1 MSTVITNRGV
11 VAIIGGAGGVGD
23 SLAMRLA
30 GQRPVRILTDDPSLS
45 DSEALGRLGIQLLH
59 GSLDDRV
66 SLDQALSGAETLFLV
81 LDQTDAGP
89 SGRRRRGEA
98 IGDAA
103 RQAGVRHVVYS
114 ASAGP
119 DHHLLACDQSK
130 QIEDHLRAL
139 GLPLTVLRPVT
150 IMEEIPWFWLSLLG
164 GEAVLATPYGPD
176 KLLPMICLDDVA
188 GLAARAITEPARLEG
203 KTLDIAGDEACM
215 AEVAGL
221 ISQGLGLQVR
231 ATEVQVEGVF
241 MLAEAEQPACDIP
254 WLRSLYPQLHTVG
267 TWLTAGGGLELC
279 REALAPQPVRPAV
292 NHPS

>member
-1 MSTVITNRGV
+1 ML
-11 VAIIGGAGGVGD
+11 IIGGARGVGD

-30 GQRPVRILTDDPSLS
+30 GQRPVRVLTDGSSLS
-45 DSEALGRLGIQLLH
+45 DSAALGQLGIELLH
-59 GSLDDRV
+59 GSLDDRA
-66 SLDQALSGAETLFLV
+66 SLDQALRGVQALFLV

-103 RQAGVRHVVYS
+103 KQAGVRHVVYS

-130 QIEDHLRAL
+130 QIEDHLRVI

-176 KLLPMICLDDVA
+176 KRLLMICLDDVA
-188 GLAARAITEPARLEG
+188 GLAARAITEPAPLGGQTLE
-203 KTLDIAGDEACM
+203 IAGDEASM

-221 ISQGLGLQVR
+221 ISQGLGRQVQ
-231 ATEVQVEGVF
+231 ASEVQVEGVF
-241 MLAEAEQPACDIP
+241 MLAEAGEPACDIT
-254 WLRSLYPQLHTVG
+254 WLRTLYPQLHTVS
-267 TWLTAGGGLELC
+267 TWLSVGGGLELC
-279 REALAPQPVRPAV
+279 RAALAPEPRPTAGRR
-292 NHPS
+292 S

>member
-1 MSTVITNRGV
+1 M
-11 VAIIGGAGGVGD
+11 AIAGGAGGVGD

-30 GQRPVRILTDDPSLS
+30 GQRPVRVLTDTPRSS
-45 DSEALGRLGIQLLH
+45 HSEALEQLGIKLLH

-66 SLDQALSGAETLFLV
+66 SLDQALRGVETLFLV

-103 RQAGVRHVVYS
+103 KRAGVRHVVYS

-130 QIEDHLRAL
+130 QIEDHLRAI

-176 KLLPMICLDDVA
+176 TRLPMICLDDVA
-188 GLAARAITEPARLEG
+188 GLAARAVTEPAALEG
-203 KTLDIAGDEACM
+203 QTLEVAGDEASM
-215 AEVAGL
+215 AEVAAL
-221 ISQGLGLQVR
+221 ISQGLGRQVR
-231 ATEVQVEGVF
+231 ASEVQVEGVF
-241 MLAEAEQPACDIP
+241 MLAEDEQPAPDIR
-254 WLRSLYPQLHTVG
+254 WLLSLYPQLHTLSS
-267 TWLTAGGGLELC
+267 WLTSGGGLELC
-279 REALAPQPVRPAV
+279 RAALAPQPVRPAAG
-292 NHPS
+292 SSS